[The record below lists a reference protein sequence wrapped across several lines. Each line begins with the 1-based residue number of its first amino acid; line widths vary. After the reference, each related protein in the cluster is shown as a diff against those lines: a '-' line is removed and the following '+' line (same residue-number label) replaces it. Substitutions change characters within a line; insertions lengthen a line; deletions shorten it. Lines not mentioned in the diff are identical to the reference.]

1 MAFPIIGAVAIGT
14 SIVSGILGSRA
25 RRSAERRRAEA
36 LEENALVRLA
46 STTSGLA
53 AREQEEL
60 ANAAQARRL
69 GRRQSAVLE
78 ARAVAAGAAAGVG
91 SAEQA
96 QDVQLGLSEF
106 LGSVE
111 ENLART
117 RAQLARGRRGAQREF
132 ESARRAARA
141 GVAGPGA
148 DFLDFLNIG
157 IGAVQAFGALPRSRN
172 TFQGGGSGEPDII
185 GTSQGGGRA

>member
-1 MAFPIIGAVAIGT
+1 MALLGAIAIGVGIG
-14 SIVSGILGSRA
+14 SSILGNRA
-25 RRSAERRRAEA
+25 KRSAERRRAAA

-53 AREQEEL
+53 AREREEL

-117 RAQLARGRRGAQREF
+117 RAQLSRTRRGARREF
-132 ESARRAARA
+132 EAARKAARA

-157 IGAVQAFGALPRSRN
+157 LGAVQAFEALPRARN
-172 TFQGGGSGEPDII
+172 TFQEGD
-185 GTSQGGGRA
+185 TATAGGRP